1 MWRHRFLT
9 ARHEILS
16 GITLLGLQQT
26 LLTQAPTP

>member
-1 MWRHRFLT
+1 MI

-26 LLTQAPTP
+26 LLTWPPAPGSI